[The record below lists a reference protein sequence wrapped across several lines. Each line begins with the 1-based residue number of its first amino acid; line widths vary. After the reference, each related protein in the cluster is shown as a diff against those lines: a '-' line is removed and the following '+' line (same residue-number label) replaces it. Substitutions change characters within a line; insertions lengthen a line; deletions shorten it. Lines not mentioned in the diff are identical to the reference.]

1 MNSYLIFKI
10 DGQLLKNPRYIKVIK
25 AGTFIG
31 VAFPQQTETSKTVL
45 FMFLESHLRRIQLD
59 FYRHQVHSQ
68 QTSPLLLGDGAV
80 IELGG
85 QY

>member
-1 MNSYLIFKI
+1 MIFRI
-10 DGQLLKNPRYIKVIK
+10 DGQLLKNPGYIKVIK
-25 AGTFIG
+25 AESFNG
-31 VAFPQQTETSKTVL
+31 VAFPQQNATSKSVL
-45 FMFLESHLRRIQLD
+45 FMFLESHLRWIQLD

-68 QTSPLLLGDGAV
+68 QTSPLLLGDGEV